1 MAEYAA
7 ERSIGARIAAA
18 RRARGYRSPT
28 ALAEALE
35 GTGITTAILENI
47 EAGRRSKLDV
57 SIVLN
62 IARVLGVPLS
72 ALLAPIARPDDPL
85 DLANLGPAFD
95 GMSAGEFDAWIGVS
109 PNSDHLASSAA
120 ERNDRAELR
129 ALRELQLQRRELDRL
144 RKADAIEDAAGRPE
158 ALAAASRSRIAGIE
172 NDITEL
178 RKYLTSAGWEL

>member
-1 MAEYAA
+1 MAGYAA
-7 ERSIGARIAAA
+7 QRSIGARIAAA
-18 RRARGYRSPT
+18 RRSRGYRSAD
-28 ALAEALE
+28 ALAAALY
-35 GTGITTAILENI
+35 GTGITASIIENI
-47 EAGRRSKLDV
+47 EAGRRANLDV

-62 IARVLGVPLS
+62 IARVLGVPVS

-95 GMSAGEFDAWIGVS
+95 GMSASEFDTWMSTA
-109 PNSDHLASSAA
+109 PNSDHLAASAA

-144 RKADAIEDAAGRPE
+144 RQADAIEEASGRPE
-158 ALAAASRSRIAGIE
+158 ALAAASHNRIAAIE

-178 RKYLTSAGWEL
+178 RKYLASAGWEL